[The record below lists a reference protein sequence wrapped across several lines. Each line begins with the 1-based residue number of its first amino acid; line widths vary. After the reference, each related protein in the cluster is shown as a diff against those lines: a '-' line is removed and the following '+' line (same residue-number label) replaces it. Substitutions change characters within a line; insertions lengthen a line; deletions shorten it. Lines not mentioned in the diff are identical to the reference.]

1 LHLTLVVLVQFGGGF
16 TAMPFGGDGDDQA
29 EESPASASV
38 VEATSK
44 FTDAP
49 VVRSR
54 VKESKSAPAIRK
66 PQDAVAARKAA
77 FNDEEGLSSAIS
89 KLCESSFAPAQSA
102 VDQTQ
107 KPVLPLH
114 FFENNDHDDP
124 TDKELLMKIATG
136 EVDVPIKSTGFFTD
150 EYTGEGSWQDCHVM
164 DYNADTEEFGVQ
176 WANGTSQRVHRLH
189 VCAETANR
197 DNFGEKYKAARELR
211 SKAESVIRFNAY
223 IESMPVE
230 ECPEMDPEQVTRIE
244 KLATSSLNQG
254 DWDNVANVEQLLSE
268 VGVDY
273 IVTIN
278 KLIFD
283 ANRANLMY
291 DMPELQLPEEEAPS
305 PPQMLGVIAT
315 PPHDMDEQSRGLV
328 ASTAF
333 LTSSAAVNSM
343 MHVRTLCNNVLE
355 TRCFFMEHDG
365 PMTLDEFKDQQA
377 LVNQEC
383 ARALADWSNIM
394 SQTLKSQL
402 GDEDA
407 YPVMESMRS
416 RYTGT
421 QLARLLTRVNLMM
434 SDSLIFLTRD
444 VLQVFTE
451 YILKNS
457 MGEVDVVN
465 CKQVDIIYPCD
476 IALAAKDEDPEAWVF
491 KQRLAAVQAP
501 PRLFAIALIVAEKTA
516 VTNQAEVDQK
526 AKDIVD
532 WWANEA
538 PTDEEERAK
547 AECPF
552 EPIEPIIGQVFGYD
566 TDLADFTVAVTN
578 SFDKVMHELQS
589 IPSTEMLV
597 MDRLYWQSKPNV
609 KSTSSDEPWVK
620 DAVEHLATAVEH
632 ATAPLHKYLTTYSD
646 YLDFLNLDVTE
657 YMASLEKEIVSV
669 DEDADEDD
677 EGGAGA
683 LVNVNLPKLKETI
696 EKHRLEMAD
705 VLDKIPSEIVQVGG
719 LYSLDVSAIR
729 DLLAA
734 KHDGIVRTLLEKH
747 SSYCEKL
754 CAYLT
759 AKFEDVFRKIGVVPK
774 DIEQLSEIKEY
785 MGNVN
790 KLLEPLEDSIEKLQD
805 WNELL
810 SDAHWKTSVEQSNN
824 KWTCVSWPKQ
834 IGEKME
840 DSAAILEDRKTKYMA
855 EMETQQEVFVAT
867 LDTLMKEAGTF
878 SNFKDIKQVDHISDL
893 SKKFEAKL
901 EKAVEDSMLYNNRES
916 LFDKE
921 MTDYDQLGIIK
932 KSFEPY
938 NQLWQTAGKW
948 INTSKQWSEGMFTDL
963 DAEAVEQYVDEA
975 FNTINKAFKYFTS
988 SGQSECASIA
998 DEIRNQVT
1006 AFKPNV
1012 PFIVSMRNPGMR
1024 GRHWEQISD
1033 SVGFQINP
1041 EEQGLTLAQVLEMD
1055 LSDHTELFQ
1064 KISESA
1070 GKEYQIE
1077 LALNN
1082 MVKEWE
1088 NISLDIY
1095 PYRDTGT
1102 SVLKGVDEITAVLD
1116 EHITMT
1122 QAMQFSAFKKPF
1134 EDRIEEWDK
1143 SLMMVSD
1150 VLEEWMAVQRS
1161 WMYLQPIFESP
1172 DINKQLP
1179 AEGKRFSAVDKNWRQ
1194 SLSNAKAHP
1203 KCVTFCNNEKLL
1215 ARFREGNILLDQ
1227 VQKGLS
1233 DYLETKRSSFARFYF
1248 LSNDELLSILSESK
1262 DVKLVQP
1269 HLKKCFEGVYM
1280 VHFEPDLKI
1289 TQIHS
1294 REKEMIECFEPVD
1307 PVGKNVEHWM
1317 DEVEKMMV
1325 ISVRDIMYRSVL
1337 DYQKKHR
1344 KQWMQDWAGMFV
1356 LNGSQVHWTR
1366 EIEKGLNT
1374 GGLEGLKKELEKQK
1388 HQLADMVVLVRG
1400 ELTKNARNAI
1410 GALTVIDVHARDVVI
1425 NCITN
1430 GVADPANFLWSS
1442 QLRYYWVLDE
1452 EIPNPMG
1459 HDILEGGDL
1468 QCAMVQAV
1476 RPYGYEYL
1484 GNTFRLVITPLTDKC
1499 YLTLMGAMQMILGGA
1514 PAGPAG
1520 TGKTETTK
1528 DLAKALAKQCVVFNC
1543 GDGLDYLAMG
1553 KFFKGL
1559 ASCGA
1564 WACFDE
1570 FNRINIEVLS
1580 VVGQQVST
1588 IQRAIQTGKPRIIFE
1603 ESDIRIDPGFGV
1615 FITMNPGYAGRS
1627 ALPDSLSAL
1636 FRPVAMMVP
1645 DYALI
1650 GEIMFFAFGFS
1661 VAKIC
1666 GAKMVTTFKLC
1677 SEQLSSQSHY
1687 DYGMRAVK
1695 TVITAAGNLKRVDPD
1710 MDEEVLLL
1718 RALQDVNRPKFLS
1731 FDLPLFAGIISD
1743 LFPGKRRPDIDL
1755 GALIDKIK
1763 ICADRQ
1769 GLQPHPFFLGK
1780 TVQLYETICVRHGL
1794 MVVGPTGGGK
1804 SSNISVLAAALTELK
1819 KLKIAG
1825 IRYEKVK
1832 KHQLNPK
1839 SITMGQLYGQFDP
1852 NTHEWQDGIL
1862 VCLYRGASEDPVPD
1876 SQWVIFDGPVDAIW
1890 IENMNTV
1897 LDDNKKL
1904 CLNSGEMVTM
1914 SSEMTMMF
1922 EPEDLS
1928 VASPA
1933 TVSRCGMV
1941 YMEPESLGF
1950 FPLVTSWL
1958 EYAIPPKLSQAVKTK
1973 IQELCDVYLQA
1984 SIDFV
1989 RAHLSELVPT
1999 VDNNLVCSLF
2009 RILDCFYSKFVFV
2022 DGEKNV
2028 SQEAIDDVINHVEP
2042 QFMFALIWS
2051 VGATVNDQGRVQFS
2065 AYLRSEMAQQCATKK
2080 IPTEGFVYDY
2090 IWLTEKGKW
2099 TKWMDTIDAH
2109 DVNPKLDFSE
2119 VVVPTMDSVRN
2130 TFLLETLMTNNKH
2143 VLMVGESGTGKTVNI
2158 GNYLGTMPD
2167 KYIPIMI
2174 TFSAQTGCN
2183 LTQDS
2188 IDGKLEKRK
2197 KGVFGPTAGKRF
2209 FIYVD
2214 DLNMPKREEYG
2225 AQPPIEILRQWFD
2238 QSGWYDRQALV
2249 FRKIID
2255 CQFIA
2260 SMGPPGGGRNPITP
2274 RFLRH
2279 FNIIGYAQ
2287 MSDESKALI
2296 FSSILS
2302 VFLRTFPSSVQ
2313 ACCTSTVNA
2322 TVELYN
2328 EVCKTLLPTPIK
2340 PHYTFNLRDLGKVFQ
2355 GCLMSS
2361 DKCVQDDTQFMR
2373 LWVHECTRTFEDRM
2387 INEQDHSWF
2396 QNLVNDLLVKH
2407 FKSSTEKV
2415 VTSEY
2420 LIYGDYMF
2428 PGADPKL
2435 YQEITDMTALR
2446 TTIDEYLHD
2455 YNAESKSPM
2464 PLVMFLNAIEH
2475 VSRVSRV
2482 IRQPQGNALL
2492 LGVGGSGRQSM
2503 TKMATYMAGFK
2514 CVQVEI
2520 AKGYG
2525 KAEWR
2530 EDIKNVL
2537 LQAGAKNTPIV
2548 FLFSDVQIVDEIM
2561 VEDLNNV
2568 LNAGDIPNLYAAEDL
2583 DTIASACR
2591 VECQKRKIPPTK
2603 INIFTQYIVRVRKN
2617 IHVCLAMS
2625 PIGEAFRT
2633 RLRMFPALVNCC
2645 TIDWF
2650 SAWPA
2655 EALDS
2660 VAQSSLHDAE
2670 PGSAVAALH
2679 AHPEIVDNMVTVFKD
2694 VHQSVEK
2701 ASTDYYETMRRY
2713 FYVTPTSYLELL
2725 STFKTVLESR
2735 CLDVNTKRNR
2745 LQTGVDKIAETKNMV
2760 DGMKVALEE
2769 LQPVLTKTQIE
2780 VDELMAQI
2788 KIDKADADKTK
2799 VIVEAQESEANV
2811 KAAATKEIA
2820 DSAQADLDL
2829 ALPALDAAVQ
2839 CLNKLKKAD
2848 IDEVKSLKTPPSGV
2862 KLTAEVMCIMFGLKP
2877 IKKNDPDN
2885 PGKKFDDYWD
2895 AAKSGVFVDAKKLL
2909 HDLKTYDKDNI
2920 PQKIIDKLQPYVAME
2935 EFTPKMIEKASKA
2948 CTALCMWALAM
2959 NTYHHVALGVEP
2971 KKIALRSAQIE
2982 LDGVMASL
2990 KGAQDKLQAVNDKLA
3005 ALEKGFN
3012 ESVAKKEALAN
3023 QVKQCEIQLTNAAK
3037 LIGGLGGEEKRW
3049 RETTAQLAIDYDHLT
3064 GDCIISAGTISYLG
3078 AFVAEYRDPLVQG
3091 WREQLVGF
3099 KISHTDGC
3107 DIVQTLANPVSLRS
3121 WQIAGLPTD
3130 AVSTQNG
3137 LMMDRSRRWPLAID
3151 PQGSANRFIKNF
3163 GKDGAN
3169 CENGMDIVK
3178 ANDKNFLRALENG
3191 VRFGKWVLLENVLE
3205 ELDASLEPILLQLK
3219 FKQGG
3224 QVMMKIG
3231 DNTIPYNDS
3240 FKFYMTTKLPNPHYA
3255 PEVCVKVTL
3264 LNFTITMG
3272 GLQEQMLGLS
3282 VQEEMP
3288 DLAEKKAELTISNAE
3303 SNKQLYDIE
3312 SQILYLLSHS
3322 EGNILDDT
3330 NLIETLAAAK
3340 ITSTEVSAKMAEAEI
3355 TEKEIDASS
3364 AEYHPVAYRSSL
3376 LFFCIADLANVD
3388 SMYQYSLPWFK
3399 NLFCMGCG
3407 NAEKSADLPTRL
3419 NSLNEYFTYSIY
3431 QNVCR
3436 SLFEVHKLLFSFLLC
3451 IKIMQGD
3458 DKIDADEWRFLI
3470 SGNRPDSREAPNPD
3484 PTWVEPQAWQEICCM
3499 STMGAF
3505 YGFEE
3510 DFANKDNLVG
3520 WRRIFDSVEPHNAT
3534 YPGRWGKCLT
3544 SLQRM
3549 CVLRALRPD
3558 KIAPALQNFVVE
3570 NLEIKY
3576 IQPPPFDLPKTYNDS
3591 VNISPLIFVLSS
3603 GCDPAKD
3610 LMNFAE
3616 EMGFGERIGSI
3627 ALGQGQGKIA
3637 QKMIEAGVK
3646 KGDWV
3651 LLQNCHLCVSWMPE
3665 LERIVEE
3672 FDAETCSQEFRLW
3685 LTSMPTAAFPVMI
3698 LQNGVKMTKEPP
3710 KGIRANLN
3718 ITYYKLDDDLLN
3730 KTNKPDI
3737 YKILLFG
3744 LASFHA
3750 NSIERKKFGAL
3761 GWNIPYDFNE
3771 TDLDISV
3778 SQLELFLNNYDEVP
3792 WSVLKV
3798 LTAVI
3803 NYGGRITDDKDIR
3816 TAGIILD
3823 GYFTPEILK
3832 TGKEEGYKFSASGTY
3847 YSFQFDHDSPHK
3859 SYVDYILS
3867 LPINPE
3873 PEAFGMHENANIT
3886 CARAE
3891 TYETFQ
3897 TILSLQPRVASGGGK
3912 SREELIGDTCHSIE
3926 LRIPHLFNLD
3936 AISMQYPVR
3945 YDESMNTVLVQELTK
3960 FNRLLRA
3967 VKVSLKDCQL
3977 ALKGLVVMSADLE
3990 AMGTAVNSLLVPA
4003 VWTNVAYP
4011 SLKPLMSWVDDLLA
4025 RLTFEQ
4031 DWIDNG
4037 IPKVYWI
4044 SAFFFPQAFM
4054 TAALQNYARKMK
4066 FPIDQ
4071 ISFQHT
4077 FIDTPYDKIEKKPED
4092 GAYGYGLFCEG
4103 ARWSNAKKGLDDPL
4117 PKELFAVM
4125 PVIHLDPMQD
4135 KEIPLSGIYRCPV
4148 YKVLTRTG
4156 VLSTTGHSTNFV
4168 FWMDVPSDRD
4178 TVFRQS
4184 LCSETNAN
4192 VMFCDQVDWIKAG
4205 VACFCALRF

>member
-1 LHLTLVVLVQFGGGF
+1 LQFGGGF
-16 TAMPFGGDGDDQA
+16 TAAPFGSEGDEA
-29 EESPASASV
+29 AAESPASASV
-38 VEATSK
+38 VEATAK

-54 VKESKSAPAIRK
+54 IKESKSAPAIRR

-77 FNDEEGLSSAIS
+77 FNDEDLSSAIS
-89 KLCESSFAPAQSA
+89 KLCETSFAPAQSA

-114 FFENNDHDDP
+114 FFENDDHDDP
-124 TDKELLMKIATG
+124 ADTELLMKIATG
-136 EVDVPIKSTGFFTD
+136 EVDVPIKSTGYYTD

-164 DYNADTEEFGVQ
+164 DFNASTEEFGVQ

-189 VCAETANR
+189 ICAETANR
-197 DNFGEKYKAARELR
+197 GNFGEKYKAARELR

-223 IESMPVE
+223 VESMPVE

-291 DMPELQLPEEEAPS
+291 DMPELQLPEEEAPT
-305 PPQMLGVIAT
+305 PPPTLGVVHT
-315 PPHDMDEQSRGLV
+315 PPHDMDEESRALV
-328 ASTAF
+328 ACTAF
-333 LTSSAAVNSM
+333 LTNSSAVNSM

-355 TRCFFMEHDG
+355 TRCFFMEHQG

-394 SQTLKSQL
+394 SQTMKSQL
-402 GDEDA
+402 GDEEA

-421 QLARLLTRVNLMM
+421 QLHRLLTRVNLMM

-444 VLQVFTE
+444 VLQVFTD

-457 MGEVDVVN
+457 MGDVDVVS
-465 CKQVDIIYPCD
+465 CKQVDIIYPCN
-476 IALAAKDEDPEAWVF
+476 IEASAKDEDPEAWVF
-491 KQRLAAVQAP
+491 QQRLAAVQAP
-501 PRLFAIALIVAEKTA
+501 PRLFALSLIVAEKPA
-516 VTNQAEVDQK
+516 VTNQDEVDDAA
-526 AKDIVD
+526 AKIVK
-532 WWANEA
+532 WWAEEA
-538 PTDEEERAK
+538 PKDEEERLK
-547 AECPF
+547 AECPHDAV
-552 EPIEPIIGQVFGYD
+552 EPVVGNVFGYD

-597 MDRLYWQSKPNV
+597 MDRLYWQTKPNV
-609 KSTSSDEPWVK
+609 KSTSSEEGWVK
-620 DAVEHLATAVEH
+620 DAVEHLASAVNH
-632 ATAPLHKYLTTYSD
+632 ATEPLNKYLKTYAD
-646 YLDFLNLDVTE
+646 YLDFLNLDVNE
-657 YMASLEKEIVSV
+657 YIKELEKNIVSV
-669 DEDADEDD
+669 DDDADEED
-677 EGGAGA
+677 EAAGGA
-683 LVNVNLPKLKETI
+683 LVNVALPVLKQTI
-696 EKHRLEMAD
+696 EKHRKEMQHA
-705 VLDKIPSEIVQVGG
+705 LDHIPAEIVQVGG
-719 LYSLDVSAIR
+719 LYSLDVSAVRELIT
-729 DLLAA
+729 A
-734 KHDGIVRTLLEKH
+734 KHETIIRTLLEKH
-747 SSYCEKL
+747 TEYCERL

-759 AKFEDVFRKIGVVPK
+759 AKFEEVFRKIGVVPK
-774 DIEQLSEIKEY
+774 DIEQLAEIKEY
-785 MGNVN
+785 MGNVG
-790 KLLEPLEDSIEKLQD
+790 KLLEPLEDNIEKLQD
-805 WNELL
+805 WYGLLNECQ
-810 SDAHWKTSVEQSNN
+810 WKVPVEQSNN

-840 DSAAILEDRKTKYMA
+840 DSAAILEDRKSKYMA
-855 EMETQQEVFVAT
+855 EMEGQQEVFLAT
-867 LDTLMKEAGTF
+867 LDTLAKEAGTF
-878 SNFKDIKQVDHISDL
+878 SAFKDIKQVGHIADL

-901 EKAVEDSMLYNNRES
+901 EKAAQDSMLYNDRES

-921 MTDYDQLGIIK
+921 MTDYDQLSVIK
-932 KSFEPY
+932 KTFEPY

-948 INTSKQWSEGMFTDL
+948 INTSKQWSEGMFQDL

-975 FNTINKAFKYFTS
+975 FNTINKANKYFAS
-988 SGQSECASIA
+988 SGQTECAAIA
-998 DEIRNQVT
+998 EEIKEQVQ

-1024 GRHWEQISD
+1024 GRHWEQISEA
-1033 SVGFQINP
+1033 VGFELNP
-1041 EEQGLTLAQVLEMD
+1041 EAQGLTLSQVLEMD
-1055 LSDHTELFQ
+1055 LSDYEELFQ
-1064 KISESA
+1064 KTSESA

-1088 NISLDIY
+1088 HINLDIF

-1215 ARFREGNILLDQ
+1215 ARFKEGNILLDQ

-1269 HLKKCFEGVYM
+1269 HLKKCFEGVFM
-1280 VHFEPDLKI
+1280 VHFESDLKI

-1294 REKEMIECFEPVD
+1294 REKEMIECYEPVD

-1325 ISVRDIMYRSVL
+1325 VSVRDIMYRAVL
-1337 DYQKKHR
+1337 DYQKKQR

-1366 EIEKGLNT
+1366 EIEKGLNS
-1374 GGLEGLKKELEKQK
+1374 GGLAGLKKELEKQK
-1388 HQLADMVVLVRG
+1388 AQLADMVILVRG
-1400 ELTKNARNAI
+1400 ELTKNARCAI

-1425 NCITN
+1425 NMITN
-1430 GVADPANFLWSS
+1430 EVSDASDFLWSS
-1442 QLRYYWVLDE
+1442 QLRYYWIMEAD
-1452 EIPNPMG
+1452 IPAPMD
-1459 HDILEGGDL
+1459 HPIEDGGDL

-1588 IQRAIQTGKPRIIFE
+1588 IQRAIMAGKPRIIFE

-1650 GEIMFFAFGFS
+1650 GEIMFFAFGFG

-1718 RALQDVNRPKFLS
+1718 RALQDVNRPKFLA
-1731 FDLPLFAGIISD
+1731 FDLPLFAGIIGD
-1743 LFPGKRRPDIDL
+1743 LFPGKKRPDIDL
-1755 GALIDKIK
+1755 GALIEKIK

-1769 GLQPHPFFLGK
+1769 CLQPHPFFLTK
-1780 TVQLYETICVRHGL
+1780 TIQLYETICVRHGL

-1804 SSNISVLAAALTELK
+1804 TANIEVLAAALTELRR
-1819 KLKIAG
+1819 LKIKG

-1832 KHQLNPK
+1832 THQLNPK
-1839 SITMGQLYGQFDP
+1839 SITMGQLYGCFDP

-1862 VCLYRGASEDPVPD
+1862 VCLYRGAAEDPVPD
-1876 SQWVIFDGPVDAIW
+1876 SQWVIFNGPVDAIW

-1914 SSEMTMMF
+1914 SPEMTMMF
-1922 EPEDLS
+1922 EPEDLA

-1950 FPLVTSWL
+1950 FPLVSSWL
-1958 EYAIPPKLSQAVKTK
+1958 QYHIPPKLSQAVKTK
-1973 IQELCDVYLQA
+1973 IQELCDIYLQA
-1984 SIDFV
+1984 AIDFV
-1989 RAHLSELVPT
+1989 RSHLKELVPT

-2009 RILDCFYSKFVFV
+2009 RILDCFFSKFVFV
-2022 DGEKNV
+2022 DGEKNA
-2028 SQEAIDDVINHVEP
+2028 SEEDIDDVINHIEP

-2051 VGATVNDQGRVQFS
+2051 VGATCNDHGRVQFS
-2065 AYLRSEMAQQCATKK
+2065 SFLRSEMSQMGAGKK
-2080 IPTEGFVYDY
+2080 FPGEGFVYDY
-2090 IWLTEKGKW
+2090 VWQVDKGKW
-2099 TKWMDTIDAH
+2099 MKWMDTIDAH
-2109 DVNPKLDFSE
+2109 EVNPKLDFSE

-2130 TFLLETLMTNNKH
+2130 HFMLETLMKNNKH
-2143 VLMVGESGTGKTVNI
+2143 CLMVGESGTGKTVNI
-2158 GNYLGTMPD
+2158 GRYLATMPD
-2167 KYIPIMI
+2167 KYIPITI

-2214 DLNMPKREEYG
+2214 DLNMPQREEYG
-2225 AQPPIEILRQWFD
+2225 AQPPIEILRQWMD
-2238 QSGWYDRQALV
+2238 QGGWYDRQALI
-2249 FRKIID
+2249 FRRVID
-2255 CQFIA
+2255 CQFIS

-2287 MSDESKALI
+2287 MSDESKSLI
-2296 FSSILS
+2296 FSSILN
-2302 VFLRTFPSSVQ
+2302 VFLRTFPSPVQ
-2313 ACCTSTVNA
+2313 ACCLPTVAA

-2328 EVCKTLLPTPIK
+2328 QVCKTLLPTPIK

-2355 GCLMSS
+2355 GCLMCS
-2361 DKCVQDDTQFMR
+2361 DKCVSTDVQFQR

-2387 INEQDHSWF
+2387 VNEEDHGWF
-2396 QNLVNDLLVKH
+2396 QNLVDSLLQKH
-2407 FKSSTEKV
+2407 FKTETKKV
-2415 VTSEY
+2415 VTGEY
-2420 LIYGDYMF
+2420 LIYGDYMV

-2435 YQEITDMTALR
+2435 YQEITDIPTLK
-2446 TTIDEYLHD
+2446 TTVEEYLSE

-2475 VSRVSRV
+2475 VSRISRV

-2503 TKMATYMAGFK
+2503 TKMATYMAGFN

-2530 EDIKNVL
+2530 EDIKQVL
-2537 LQAGAKNTPIV
+2537 LSAGLKNSPVV

-2561 VEDLNNV
+2561 VEDMNNV
-2568 LNAGDIPNLYAAEDL
+2568 LNAGDIPNLYGAEEMDA
-2583 DTIASACR
+2583 IASACR

-2603 INIFTQYIVRVRKN
+2603 INIYTQYIIRVRKN
-2617 IHVCLAMS
+2617 IHVCFAMS

-2633 RLRMFPALVNCC
+2633 RLRMFPAIVNCC

-2650 SAWPA
+2650 SAWPS

-2660 VAQSSLHDAE
+2660 VAMSQLHDAE
-2670 PGSAVAALH
+2670 PGSAVHALH
-2679 AHPEIVDNMVTVFKD
+2679 ANPEAVKGMVTVFKD
-2694 VHQSVEK
+2694 IHQSVEK
-2701 ASTDYYETMRRY
+2701 KATEYYDTMRRY

-2735 CLDVNTKRNR
+2735 SSDVKTKKDR

-2760 DGMKVALEE
+2760 DGMKVELEE
-2769 LQPVLTKTQIE
+2769 LQPVLTKTQKE

-2788 KIDKADADKTK
+2788 KIDKAAADKTK
-2799 VIVEAQESEANV
+2799 VIVEAQEAEANV

-2820 DSAQADLDL
+2820 DSAQADLDE

-2862 KLTAEVMCIMFGLKP
+2862 KLTAEVMCIMFQFKP
-2877 IKKNDPDN
+2877 VKKNDPDN

-2895 AAKSGVFVDAKKLL
+2895 AAKSNIFVDAKKLL
-2909 HDLKTYDKDNI
+2909 HDLKTYDKDHI
-2920 PQKIIDKLQPYVAME
+2920 PQKVIDKLQPYVVMP
-2935 EFTPKMIEKASKA
+2935 EFTPKAIEKASKA

-2971 KKIALRSAQIE
+2971 KKIALR
-2982 LDGVMASL
+2982 
-2990 KGAQDKLQAVNDKLA
+2990 GAQDELDIVMSSLAKAQATLKAVNDKLA

-3012 ESVAKKEALAN
+3012 ESVAKKQALAD
-3023 QVKQCEIQLTNAAK
+3023 QVTRCEVQLKNAAK

-3049 RETTAQLAIDYDHLT
+3049 RETTKQLAVDYDHLT

-3078 AFVAEYRDPLVQG
+3078 AFVSEYRDVLVYS
-3091 WREQLVGF
+3091 WRSQLINF
-3099 KISHTDGC
+3099 KISHTEGC
-3107 DIVQTLANPVSLRS
+3107 DIVQTLVNPVDLRS
-3121 WQIAGLPTD
+3121 WQLAGLPTD

-3137 LMMDRSRRWPLAID
+3137 LMMDRSRRWSLSID
-3151 PQGSANRFIKNF
+3151 PQGSANRFIKNY

-3169 CENGMDIVK
+3169 CENGMDVVK

-3205 ELDASLEPILLQLK
+3205 ELDASLEPILLQQK

-3231 DNTIPYNDS
+3231 DNTIPYSDS
-3240 FKFYMTTKLPNPHYA
+3240 FKFYMTTKLPNPHYP

-3264 LNFTITMG
+3264 LNFTITMS

-3282 VQEEMP
+3282 VSEEMP
-3288 DLAEKKAELTISNAE
+3288 DLAEKKAELTVQNAE

-3322 EGNILDDT
+3322 TGNILDDT
-3330 NLIETLAAAK
+3330 NLIETLAEAK
-3340 ITSTEVSAKMAEAEI
+3340 VTSTEVSAKMAEAEI

-3364 AEYHPVAYRSSL
+3364 AEYIPVAYRASL
-3376 LFFCIADLANVD
+3376 LFFCIADLSNVD

-3399 NLFCMGCG
+3399 LLFSNCCT

-3419 NSLNEYFTYSIY
+3419 KNLNEYFTFSIY
-3431 QNVCR
+3431 ENVCR

-3451 IKIMQGD
+3451 VKIMQGD
-3458 DKIDADEWRFLI
+3458 DQIDPAEWRFLI
-3470 SGNRPDSREAPNPD
+3470 SGNRPESRDAPNPD
-3484 PTWVEPQAWQEICCM
+3484 PTWVEPQAWNEICCL

-3520 WRRIFDSVEPHNAT
+3520 WRRIFDSVDPQTGT
-3534 YPGRWGKCLT
+3534 YPGRWGKCLN

-3558 KIAPALQNFVVE
+3558 KIAPALQNFVIE
-3570 NLEIKY
+3570 NMEIKY

-3591 VNISPLIFVLSS
+3591 INISPLIFILSS

-3610 LMNFAE
+3610 LMNFAD

-3637 QKMIEAGVK
+3637 AKMIENGVK

-3672 FDAETCSQEFRLW
+3672 FDGESCHAEFRLW

-3730 KTNKPDI
+3730 KTSKPGV
-3737 YKILLFG
+3737 YKTLLFG

-3750 NSIERKKFGAL
+3750 NLIERKKFGAL

-3778 SQLELFLNNYDEVP
+3778 EQLSLFLDSYDEVP

-3832 TGKEEGYKFSASGTY
+3832 TGPEGYKFSESGLY
-3847 YSFQFDHDSPHK
+3847 YSFEFDEDSPHK

-3891 TYETFQ
+3891 TTQTFL

-3912 SREELIGDTCHSIE
+3912 SREELIGDMCHDIE
-3926 LRIPHLFNLD
+3926 VRIPVLFNLD

-3945 YDESMNTVLVQELTK
+3945 YDDSMNTVLVQELTK
-3960 FNRLLRA
+3960 FNRLLTA

-3990 AMGTAVNSLLVPA
+3990 AMGTSVNSLLVPG
-4003 VWTNVAYP
+4003 VWTAKAYP
-4011 SLKPLMSWVDDLLA
+4011 SLKPLMSWVEDLLD
-4025 RLTFEQ
+4025 RLKFEQ
-4031 DWIDNG
+4031 DWIDGGTPNC
-4037 IPKVYWI
+4037 IWI
-4044 SAFFFPQAFM
+4044 SAFFFPQAFT
-4054 TAALQNYARKMK
+4054 TAALQNFARKMT
-4066 FPIDQ
+4066 FPIDS
-4071 ISFQHT
+4071 IEFQHL
-4077 FIDTPYDKIEKKPED
+4077 FIEPSKEQITEKPPD
-4092 GAYGYGLFCEG
+4092 GAYIYGLFCEG
-4103 ARWSNAKKGLDDPL
+4103 ARWSKAKWGLDDPL

-4125 PVIHLDPMQD
+4125 PVLHLNPVQD
-4135 KEIPLSGIYRCPV
+4135 KQIPISGIYRCPV

-4168 FWMDVPSDRD
+4168 FWLEVPSDRE
-4178 TVFRQS
+4178 TCFRQS

-4192 VMFCDQVDWIKAG
+4192 VMFCDQTDWIKAG